1 MLALDIDLFLPECR
15 SLKAK
20 RAVLRPVVEGAR
32 RRFKVA
38 ASEVGQNDLWQ
49 RARIGVAAVGGTE
62 SHVRDVIDEVERWVW
77 AQPGLEVL
85 SMERTW
91 LDDGT

>member
-1 MLALDIDLFLPECR
+1 VYVLALHIDLFLPECR

-38 ASEVGQNDLWQ
+38 ASEVGENDLWQ

-77 AQPGLEVL
+77 SQPGLEVL

-91 LDDGT
+91 LEQ